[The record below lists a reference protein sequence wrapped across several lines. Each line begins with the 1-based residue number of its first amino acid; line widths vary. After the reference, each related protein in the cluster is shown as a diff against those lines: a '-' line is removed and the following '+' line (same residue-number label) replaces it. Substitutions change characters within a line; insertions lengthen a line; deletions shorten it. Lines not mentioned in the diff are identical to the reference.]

1 MGFKAKDVKGL
12 LVLMEN
18 EKDGKAL
25 AVYGGAEWLR
35 KFADAL
41 EDKSGSEIMAIM
53 EGEPGRFFEMLLKTV
68 KKS

>member
-1 MGFKAKDVKGL
+1 MGFKAKDIKGL

-25 AVYGGAEWLR
+25 AIYGGTEWLR

-41 EDKSGSEIMAIM
+41 EDKSGSKIMATM

>member
-25 AVYGGAEWLR
+25 AVYGGAEYLR